1 MNEQRYTSPAMG
13 PQQPQ
18 MNPPYPAPHP
28 PQPPQGT
35 PISPQQYAAI
45 MGEPKTP
52 LLELTRRDT
61 AFAVAAVAVS
71 VFASVFGLFGGMALG
86 YTLTVAAMLILLVIY
101 FAKGGRLSVLT
112 AVSGA
117 LALSLGAVFLCT
129 SNGSVRFFALVVG
142 FLLTLVCCH
151 GIAVG
156 PTAGNRQTAGI
167 FYNAAASLGGIGISV
182 KSLFSDKNGDKKAI
196 GKALI
201 GLLCSLPVL
210 MVILP
215 LLLSS
220 DDAFRGMMNSLFSD
234 AVGTILKTA
243 FGLGLAFPLIGY
255 GFSLRHRSA
264 KTLGESKFGGIENVY
279 VISFLSTISLCYLL
293 YLFSQLAYFFSA
305 FRGFLPEGDITVA
318 QYARKGFFEM
328 CAIAVINLL
337 IVFAALL
344 LSKKKDGKVCH
355 GTKALATFI
364 ALFTLVIIAT
374 AVSKMVLY
382 IGSFGMT
389 VLRLTT
395 SAFMVFLA
403 VVFLAVILRIY
414 LRRVNLIKTALLT
427 AGVILVV
434 LGVVNVNAV
443 CARYNYEAY
452 RNGTLKEIDV
462 VAMYD
467 LGDEGVPYL
476 TRLVADTDPTVAQ
489 QALVCLAHDYWYNY
503 FEFRSDDNFMVKDL
517 KEKQQY
523 SGFSHYS
530 LPRAAAY
537 EAMYEF
543 ADENPWLA
551 PLVRE
556 YATLYAPGEVI
567 SAEEN
572 PYPEDTYV
580 YE

>member
-1 MNEQRYTSPAMG
+1 MTEQHYTSPAVG
-13 PQQPQ
+13 PQHPPQ
-18 MNPPYPAPHP
+18 MTPPYPPPHGA
-28 PQPPQGT
+28 QGT
-35 PISPQQYAAI
+35 PISPEQYAA
-45 MGEPKTP
+45 MMDEAKTP
-52 LLELTRRDT
+52 LLPLGRRDT
-61 AFAVAAVAVS
+61 AFAVAAVAAC

-86 YTLTVAAMLILLVIY
+86 YTLSVAAMLLLLWIY
-101 FAKGGRLSVLT
+101 FAKGGHLSVLT

-129 SNGSVRFFALVVG
+129 SNGSVRFFAVVVG

-156 PTAGNRQTAGI
+156 KTAGNRQTVGI
-167 FYNAAASLGGIGISV
+167 FYNAAASMGTIGIGV
-182 KSLFSDKNGDKKAI
+182 KSLFSHENGEKKAV
-196 GKALI
+196 GKALV
-201 GLLCSLPVL
+201 GLLCALPVL
-210 MVILP
+210 MVVLP
-215 LLLSS
+215 LLLAS
-220 DDAFRGMMNSLFSD
+220 DDAFRGMMDSLFSD
-234 AVGTILKTA
+234 AVGTILKTV
-243 FGLGLAFPLIGY
+243 FGIGLVFPLIGY
-255 GFSLRHRSA
+255 GFSLRHRDA

-279 VISFLSTISLCYLL
+279 VISFLSAISLCYLL

-328 CAIAVINLL
+328 CAIAVINLV

-344 LSKKKDGKVCH
+344 LSKKKNGKVCH

-364 ALFTLVIIAT
+364 ALFTLIIIAT
-374 AVSKMVLY
+374 AISKMVLY

-403 VVFLAVILRIY
+403 VVFIAVILRIY
-414 LRRVNLIKTALLT
+414 LRRINIVKTALLT

-443 CARYNYEAY
+443 CARYNYDAY

-462 VAMYD
+462 AAMYE

-476 TRLVADTDPTVAQ
+476 TRLAADTDPTVAQ

-523 SGFSHYS
+523 AGFSHYN

-537 EAMYEF
+537 EALYEF

-551 PLVRE
+551 PLVRG

-567 SAEEN
+567 SAENN